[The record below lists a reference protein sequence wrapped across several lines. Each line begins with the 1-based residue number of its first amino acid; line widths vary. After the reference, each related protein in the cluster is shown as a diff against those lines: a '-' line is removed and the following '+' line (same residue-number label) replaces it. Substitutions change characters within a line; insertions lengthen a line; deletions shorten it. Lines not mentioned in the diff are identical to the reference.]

1 MTVSLKEIL
10 HVHNEWVIRLKQYL
24 AFDQD
29 RFNDVMLLRKHV
41 FTNDFGREG
50 SVLNL
55 SAFSKVHF
63 TKGTLAYQRLC
74 FKLTKF
80 KVWSTWFATQA
91 NCFIIFIK
99 VNRLII

>member
-1 MTVSLKEIL
+1 MTFSLKEIL

-63 TKGTLAYQRLC
+63 TKGTFADQRLRL
-74 FKLTKF
+74 KLAKF
-80 KVWSTWFATQA
+80 ELRSTWFAT
-91 NCFIIFIK
+91 
-99 VNRLII
+99 